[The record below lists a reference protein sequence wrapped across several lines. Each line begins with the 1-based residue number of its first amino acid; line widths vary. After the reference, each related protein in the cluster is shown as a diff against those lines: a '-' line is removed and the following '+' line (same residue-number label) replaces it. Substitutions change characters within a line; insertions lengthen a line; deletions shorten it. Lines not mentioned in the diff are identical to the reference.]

1 MLAGE
6 NPALWVLQE
15 ESQAPQPVKV
25 GAAPWRVL
33 HGYKASEQGSSILP
47 FATRVFI
54 IFVIVLI
61 DF

>member
-6 NPALWVLQE
+6 NPALWV
-15 ESQAPQPVKV
+15 SIRGAQAPQSVKV
-25 GAAPWRVL
+25 GAAPWRVR
-33 HGYKASEQGSSILP
+33 HGSKASEQGSSILP